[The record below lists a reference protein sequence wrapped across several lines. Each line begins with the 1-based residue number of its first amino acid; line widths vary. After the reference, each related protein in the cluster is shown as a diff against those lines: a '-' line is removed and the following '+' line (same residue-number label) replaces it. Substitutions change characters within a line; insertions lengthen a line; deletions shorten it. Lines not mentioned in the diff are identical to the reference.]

1 MEGWIRLAQFGFQ
14 VLCALLGGAAF
25 VMTWMDRKERA
36 SKKALSDLERKV
48 QVRLN
53 EHESTQ
59 DSNHQINQQALAA
72 LRERMAA
79 LDETLKHMPTNSD
92 INNLAQS
99 VFTLA
104 SRVAEL
110 KGEVSGTTRTV
121 ERMNQFLM
129 ERGS

>member
-14 VLCALLGGAAF
+14 VVCALLGGAAF

-99 VFTLA
+99 VSALA
-104 SRVAEL
+104 SRVSEL